1 MITSSAPQ
9 NIPLTS
15 PLCSQQ
21 YKIALKSSGRCD
33 IKIFKLP
40 PLLKVCQQIRNE
52 ASGLLTAIN
61 GFDINVRTNFV
72 PLGDNKTPLFTP
84 IPSNSIGLIQV
95 DYARRKWL
103 EGDKIVFRDISMSV
117 YGAHAGRNFVGMF
130 GIGGQINNW
139 QYTVKAQVVPIVPFI
154 SAANRQYLVEMFA
167 DIKEDV
173 EEVMKGGSAGL
184 TFSDLE
190 KIVKFFDYVKGE

>member
-1 MITSSAPQ
+1 
-9 NIPLTS
+9 
-15 PLCSQQ
+15 
-21 YKIALKSSGRCD
+21 
-33 IKIFKLP
+33 
-40 PLLKVCQQIRNE
+40 
-52 ASGLLTAIN
+52 
-61 GFDINVRTNFV
+61 
-72 PLGDNKTPLFTP
+72 
-84 IPSNSIGLIQV
+84 
-95 DYARRKWL
+95 
-103 EGDKIVFRDISMSV
+103 MSV

-173 EEVMKGGSAGL
+173 EEFMKGGSAGL